1 MNKEKLGIE
10 LSRKRNGNPIEGL
23 TKYAVKSIEE
33 GRSSYPVSNLLIYC
47 ESLHLQMAI
56 TDLAMDETYPVDT
69 IQEVHEV
76 LQMLMQ
82 RWKVDDTDIYRKSG
96 VHYTAPKGN
105 TGSLSITTMLAMCK
119 VLHCKLDFVI

>member
-10 LSRKRNGNPIEGL
+10 LSHKRNGAQIDGL
-23 TKYAVKSIEE
+23 TKYAIKSIEE
-33 GRSSYPVSNLLIYC
+33 GRSSYPVSNLLVYC
-47 ESLHLQMAI
+47 GALHLQMAI

-82 RWKVDDTDIYRKSG
+82 RWKIDDTDIYRKSG

-105 TGSLSITTMLAMCK
+105 TGSLSITTMLEMCK

>member
-10 LSRKRNGNPIEGL
+10 LSHKRGDNPIIGL
-23 TKYAVKSIEE
+23 SKYAVKSIEE
-33 GRSSYPVSNLLIYC
+33 GRSSYPVTNLLLYC
-47 ESLHLQMAI
+47 KALSMQMAI
-56 TDLAMDETYPVDT
+56 TDLAMDEIYPVDT

-82 RWKVDDTDIYRKSG
+82 RWKIDDVDIYRKSG

>member
-10 LSRKRNGNPIEGL
+10 LSHKRNGNPIKGL
-23 TKYAVKSIEE
+23 TKYAIKSIEE
-33 GRSSYPVSNLLIYC
+33 GRSSYPVTNLLVYC
-47 ESLHLQMAI
+47 EALRLQMAI

-105 TGSLSITTMLAMCK
+105 TGSLSITTMLEMCK

>member
-10 LSRKRNGNPIEGL
+10 LSHKRNGNPIKGL
-23 TKYAVKSIEE
+23 TKYAIKSIEE
-33 GRSSYPVSNLLIYC
+33 GRSSYPVTNLLVYC
-47 ESLHLQMAI
+47 EALRLQMAI

-69 IQEVHEV
+69 IQEVHEI

-105 TGSLSITTMLAMCK
+105 TGSLSITTMLEMCK

>member
-10 LSRKRNGNPIEGL
+10 LSHKRNGKPITGL

-33 GRSSYPVSNLLIYC
+33 GRSSYPVSNLLVYC
-47 ESLHLQMAI
+47 EALHLQMAI